1 MIWGVNMILKLNLKK
16 LLISLAI
23 PLATGGLSALITR
36 NSRTIYETLNNP
48 PLSPKPWVF
57 PVVWSILYFLMGV
70 SLYLVWN
77 ADTSYL
83 RKKCAFILFGI
94 QLALNFVWSPIF
106 FTMQNFLLA
115 FIILVLMWLA
125 TLFMIISFYKVSKPA
140 AFLQIPYLLWL
151 TFAAYLNYGVYL
163 LN

>member
-23 PLATGGLSALITR
+23 PLATGGLSALITQ
-36 NSRTIYETLNNP
+36 NFRTTYETLNNP
-48 PLSPKPWVF
+48 PLSPPPWVF

-77 ADTSYL
+77 TDTPFMQK
-83 RKKCAFILFGI
+83 RNAFILFGI

-106 FTMQNFLLA
+106 FITQKFLLA
-115 FIILVLMWLA
+115 FVILVLLWLA
-125 TLFMIISFYKVSKPA
+125 TLFMIISFYKISKPA
-140 AFLQIPYLLWL
+140 AILQIPYLLWL